1 MRPFLYLQG
10 VKMKVNKEHQE
21 WIKQYAQTH
30 NLTEEQ
36 ALNKLIG
43 DVRNAE
49 ETERQNLQ
57 QAIIE
62 RLPNLNLEQMRKV
75 RDLIEQI
82 YPTFFHILSKSAQN
96 K

>member
-1 MRPFLYLQG
+1 
-10 VKMKVNKEHQE
+10 MKVSKEHQE
-21 WIKQYAQTH
+21 WIKQYAQRH
-30 NLTEEQ
+30 NISEEE

-49 ETERQNLQ
+49 EIERENLC

-62 RLPNLNLEQMRKV
+62 RVPKLNLEQLREI
-75 RDLIEQI
+75 RQLIENY
-82 YPTFFHILSKSAQN
+82 YPTFFHILSEAVK

>member
-1 MRPFLYLQG
+1 
-10 VKMKVNKEHQE
+10 MKVNKEHQE

-62 RLPNLNLEQMRKV
+62 RLPNLNLEQMRQV
-75 RDLIEQI
+75 RQLVEQLF
-82 YPTFFHILSKSAQN
+82 PTFFHICAKSAQN

>member
-1 MRPFLYLQG
+1 
-10 VKMKVNKEHQE
+10 MKINKEHQE
-21 WIKQYAQTH
+21 WVKQYAQIH

-43 DVRNAE
+43 DIKE
-49 ETERQNLQ
+49 SQESERQALQ

-62 RLPNLNLEQMRKV
+62 RLPKLHLEQMREV
-75 RDLIEQI
+75 RQLVERL
-82 YPTFFHILSKSAQN
+82 YPTLFHVLSEAAK